1 MNNSS
6 KPRQIDII
14 KFAIMSV
21 IGVFLFMVPLP
32 HGDSFNIPL
41 GIALNWLGGTI
52 NSVSVNGFG
61 LLVLIACLMVT
72 VSLLGTIL
80 AYVVKPAFIM
90 ENDGLKRLFLSSPVY
105 FVSKVVAVIVAW
117 LVFVDIGPD
126 WLIGWDGGSLMLLEL
141 IADNGGLIAI
151 FLVVGLAIPI
161 LTDFGL
167 MEFLGIL
174 IRKVVRVLFT
184 LPGRSSI
191 DLFGSWFSSSAAGV
205 IITRD
210 QHEKGFYTHR
220 EAAAICVN
228 FTLVS
233 LPFTFVVASRLEL
246 GGSFALFY
254 LVICVTAILLAVVMP
269 RIWPLRGMKDEYLPE
284 VGKQIDENVPE
295 DVSTLSWAVNLAG
308 NRANKTGATQ
318 VIKSGLSNWLSIFMD
333 LIPVILAW
341 GTIALIIQNQTEIFN
356 WLSWPFA
363 RLLELLRVQ
372 EAATYAPATIVGF
385 IDMFVPAILLSS
397 NFYLVSCEYAGY
409 ALCEY
414 FGTEGYEGC
423 VRVLTAPL
431 ETRFILGALS
441 IVQIIYLAETGILIL
456 KSKIPLNIGHLII
469 IFLMRTVFA
478 LPIIVLLT
486 RLLFNV

>member
-1 MNNSS
+1 MNGSS

-14 KFAIMSV
+14 KFVIMSV

-41 GIALNWLGGTI
+41 GIALNWLGGAI
-52 NSVSVNGFG
+52 NSVSVNEFG
-61 LLVLIACLMVT
+61 LIVFIACIIVT
-72 VSLLGTIL
+72 LSLLGTIL
-80 AYVVKPAFIM
+80 AYVLKPAFIM
-90 ENDGLKRLFLSSPVY
+90 DNEGMRRLFLSSPIY
-105 FVSKVVAVIVAW
+105 LVSKAFAAVVAW
-117 LVFVDIGPD
+117 MVFFSIGPD
-126 WLIGWDGGSLMLLEL
+126 WLIGWDGGRLMLDEL
-141 IADNGGLIAI
+141 ISGDGGLIAI

-174 IRKVVRVLFT
+174 VRKVVRVLFT

-191 DLFGSWFSSSAAGV
+191 DLFGSWFSSSAASV

-233 LPFTFVVASRLEL
+233 LPFTFVVANRLEL

-254 LVICVTAILLAVVMP
+254 LVICITAILLAVVMP
-269 RIWPLRGMKDEYLPE
+269 RIWPLNRIKDEYLPE
-284 VGKQIDENVPE
+284 VGKQIDEDVPQST
-295 DVSTLSWAVNLAG
+295 STLSWAVDLAG
-308 NRANKTGATQ
+308 NRAKTTSATS

-341 GTIALIIQNQTEIFN
+341 GTIALIIQAQTPIFD

-363 RLLELLRVQ
+363 RLLELFRV
-372 EAATYAPATIVGF
+372 EGAIEYAPTTIVGF
-385 IDMFVPAILLSS
+385 IDMFVPAILLSG
-397 NFYLVSCEYAGY
+397 FEYVDG
-409 ALCEY
+409 
-414 FGTEGYEGC
+414 
-423 VRVLTAPL
+423 VRELTAPL

-456 KSKIPLNIGHLII
+456 KSKIPLNIGHLAI
-469 IFLMRTVFA
+469 IFLMRTLFA

-486 RLLFNV
+486 RLLFNA